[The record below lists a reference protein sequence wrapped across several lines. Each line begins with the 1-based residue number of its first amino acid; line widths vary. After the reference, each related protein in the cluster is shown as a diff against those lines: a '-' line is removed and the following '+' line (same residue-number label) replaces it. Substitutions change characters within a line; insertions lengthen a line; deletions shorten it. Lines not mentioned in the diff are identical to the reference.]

1 MAELELTKNKKR
13 RKPLGTAAVMAIGF
27 LAIITVGALLLMLPI
42 SSASGEFTSPLTA
55 AFTAVSATC
64 VTGLVV
70 VESGLYWS
78 LFGKI
83 VIILLIQIG
92 GLGFMT
98 MAVLLSVV
106 VRRRLSPR
114 DRMLVAASYGINDY
128 GGITALV
135 KRILLGTLAIE
146 GTGALLLSFRFI
158 PDYGFVKGLGYS
170 IFHSVS
176 GFCNAGFDILGNGDS
191 LGTYSDDPLICIT
204 IMLLIILGG
213 IGFPV
218 WNEFI
223 GRKKGQRFSVY
234 TKFVLI
240 LTAIYIVGGAFFVAL
255 IEWNNPETLGSM
267 SFGEKILNAF
277 FQSVTWRTAGFITF
291 DNAPLSD
298 GTKLLGCFIMFS
310 GGASASTAG
319 GVKLATIGVIA
330 LASYTVAVGRRDIN
344 FMRRRIPLEAVL
356 QALALVVI
364 QLILTVTATLI
375 CISACSGMDIS
386 AIDLLYEV
394 VSAGATVGLTAGLT
408 PSLPTA
414 AKIVLMF
421 MMYFGRVGILTVTC
435 SLMGRGSESKSALTY
450 PDVNILIG

>member
-1 MAELELTKNKKR
+1 M
-13 RKPLGTAAVMAIGF
+13 GTATVMALGF
-27 LAIITVGALLLMLPI
+27 LAIITIGFVLLMLPI

-83 VIILLIQIG
+83 VLIVLIQIG

-98 MAVLLSVV
+98 MAVLLSVII
-106 VRRRLSPR
+106 RRSLSPR
-114 DRMLVAASYGINDY
+114 DRVLVAASYGINDF
-128 GGITALV
+128 GGINTLV
-135 KRILLGTLAIE
+135 KRILLGTLCIE
-146 GTGALLLSFRFI
+146 GIGAILLSLRFI
-158 PDYGFVKGLGYS
+158 PDYGFPKGIAYS
-170 IFHSVS
+170 VFHSIS

-191 LGTYSDDPLICIT
+191 LGAYSDDPIVCST

-218 WNEFI
+218 WNEFV
-223 GRKKGQRFSVY
+223 GRKKGQKFSVY

-240 LTAIYIVGGAFFVAL
+240 LTAVYIVVGFFFVAFL
-255 IEWNNPETLGSM
+255 EWNNPETLGSM

-277 FQSVTWRTAGFITF
+277 FESVTWRTAGFITF

-298 GTKLLGCFIMFS
+298 STKLLGCFIMFT

-319 GVKLATIGVIA
+319 GVKLATIGIIA
-330 LASYTVAVGRRDIN
+330 LASYTVAVGRSDIN
-344 FMRRRIPLEAVL
+344 FMRRRIPPEAVM

-364 QLILTVTATLI
+364 QLILTVTATVI
-375 CISACSGMDIS
+375 CISVCGGMDIS

-408 PSLPTA
+408 PSLPAA

-421 MMYFGRVGILTVTC
+421 MMYFGRVGILTITC
-435 SLMGRGSESKSALTY
+435 SLMGRGANARAALTY
-450 PDVNILIG
+450 PDANILIG

>member
-1 MAELELTKNKKR
+1 
-13 RKPLGTAAVMAIGF
+13 MAIGF
-27 LAIITVGALLLMLPI
+27 LAIITVGCLLLMLPI

-78 LFGKI
+78 AFGKC
-83 VIILLIQIG
+83 VIILLIQVG

-98 MAVLLSVV
+98 MAVLLSVII
-106 VRRRLSPR
+106 RRNLSPR
-114 DRMLVAASYGINDY
+114 DRVLVAASYGINDF
-128 GGITALV
+128 GGINVLV
-135 KRILLGTLAIE
+135 KRILFGTFAIE
-146 GTGALLLSFRFI
+146 GAGALLLSLRFI
-158 PDYGFVKGLGYS
+158 PDYGFAKGLAYS
-170 IFHSVS
+170 VFHSIS

-191 LGTYSDDPLICIT
+191 LGAYSDDPIVCIT

-223 GRKKGQRFSVY
+223 GRKRRQKFSVY

-240 LTAIYIVGGAFFVAL
+240 LTAIYIVGGALIIAL
-255 IEWNNPETLGSM
+255 LEWNNPETLGAM

-277 FQSVTWRTAGFITF
+277 FESVTWRTAGFITF

-319 GVKLATIGVIA
+319 GVKLATIGIIA
-330 LASYTVAVGRRDIN
+330 LASYTVAVGRSDIN

-364 QLILTVTATLI
+364 QIILTVTATLI
-375 CISACSGMDIS
+375 CISTCDGMGIS

-394 VSAGATVGLTAGLT
+394 VSAGATVGITAGIT
-408 PSLPTA
+408 PMLPIA
-414 AKIVLMF
+414 AKVVLMF

-435 SLMGRGSESKSALTY
+435 SLMGRGSEAKSALTY
-450 PDVNILIG
+450 PDANILIG

>member
-1 MAELELTKNKKR
+1 M
-13 RKPLGTAAVMAIGF
+13 GTATVMALGF
-27 LAIITVGALLLMLPI
+27 LAIIAIGAILLMLPI

-78 LFGKI
+78 VFGKI
-83 VIILLIQIG
+83 VIIALIQVG

-98 MAVLLSVV
+98 MAVLLSVII
-106 VRRRLSPR
+106 RRSLSPR
-114 DRMLVAASYGINDY
+114 DRVLVAASYGINDF
-128 GGITALV
+128 GGINVLV
-135 KRILLGTLAIE
+135 KRILLGTLCIE
-146 GTGALLLSFRFI
+146 GAGALLLSLRFI
-158 PDYGFVKGLGYS
+158 PDFGFPKGLAYS
-170 IFHSVS
+170 VFHSIS

-191 LGTYSDDPLICIT
+191 LGTYSDDPVICIT

-223 GRKKGQRFSVY
+223 GRKKGQKFSVY

-240 LTAIYIVGGAFFVAL
+240 LTAIYIVGGAFLIAL
-255 IEWNNPETLGSM
+255 LEWNNPETLGSM

-277 FQSVTWRTAGFITF
+277 FESVTWRTAGFITF

-319 GVKLATIGVIA
+319 GVKLATIGIIA
-330 LASYTVAVGRRDIN
+330 LASYTVAVGRNDIN
-344 FMRRRIPLEAVL
+344 FMRRRIPFEAVM

-375 CISACSGMDIS
+375 CISVCSGMDIS

-408 PSLPTA
+408 PSLPVA

-421 MMYFGRVGILTVTC
+421 MMYFGRVGILTITC
-435 SLMGRGSESKSALTY
+435 SLMGRSANAKSALTY
-450 PDVNILIG
+450 PDANILIG

>member
-1 MAELELTKNKKR
+1 MNTSQIIKNKKR
-13 RKPLGTAAVMAIGF
+13 RKPLGTAAVMALGF
-27 LAIITVGALLLMLPI
+27 LAIITVGSLLLMLPI

-70 VESGLYWS
+70 VETGLYWS
-78 LFGKI
+78 VFGKC

-98 MAVLLSVV
+98 MAVLLSVII
-106 VRRRLSPR
+106 RRSLSPR
-114 DRMLVAASYGINDY
+114 DRVLVAASYGINDF
-128 GGITALV
+128 GGVNVLV

-146 GTGALLLSFRFI
+146 GTGALLLSLRFI
-158 PDYGFVKGLGYS
+158 PDYGFGKGLAYS
-170 IFHSVS
+170 VFHSIS

-191 LGTYSDDPLICIT
+191 LGTYSDDPLVCIT

-223 GRKKGQRFSVY
+223 GRKRRQKFSVY

-240 LTAIYIVGGAFFVAL
+240 LTAIYVVGGAVIVAL
-255 IEWNNPETLGSM
+255 LEWNNPETIGNM
-267 SFGEKILNAF
+267 SFGEKILNSF
-277 FQSVTWRTAGFITF
+277 FQSVTWRTAGFAAI
-291 DNAPLSD
+291 DNAALTEGS
-298 GTKLLGCFIMFS
+298 KLAGLFIMFS

-319 GVKLATIGVIA
+319 GVKIATIGVIM
-330 LASYTVAVGRRDIN
+330 LAAYTVAAGRNEIN

-356 QALALVVI
+356 RAMALVVI
-364 QLILTVTATLI
+364 QLILTVAATIICTAV
-375 CISACSGMDIS
+375 CADMSASGIDI
-386 AIDLLYEV
+386 LYEV

-408 PSLPTA
+408 PSLPA
-414 AKIVLMF
+414 VAKIVLMF

-450 PDVNILIG
+450 PEANILIG